1 MASCKSQPCGR
12 NKNNIFVN
20 SHRTTIAF
28 WVDAEETI
36 SGAQGGSK
44 KTKNANPRQEF
55 HWASAPTNEAN
66 RLAGI
71 VVFYIKS
78 RPKLGPLGGR
88 PRSLI
93 PKRLGWRQNMKIR
106 SRAFSDSPG
115 TRSMIATLPAPAALP
130 GANHLTV
137 HPPRRLI
144 DGSYSWNTNAQR
156 LLLQSEQEVGLALKA
171 NCREKNC
178 LDLLLRNLGL

>member
-12 NKNNIFVN
+12 DKNNIFVN

-55 HWASAPTNEAN
+55 HWASAPTNEAS

-115 TRSMIATLPAPAALP
+115 TRSMIATLPAPA
-130 GANHLTV
+130 
-137 HPPRRLI
+137 
-144 DGSYSWNTNAQR
+144 
-156 LLLQSEQEVGLALKA
+156 GLAWRQSSDRTPAQKA
-171 NCREKNC
+171 HRWE
-178 LDLLLRNLGL
+178 LLVEHQCATLALAI